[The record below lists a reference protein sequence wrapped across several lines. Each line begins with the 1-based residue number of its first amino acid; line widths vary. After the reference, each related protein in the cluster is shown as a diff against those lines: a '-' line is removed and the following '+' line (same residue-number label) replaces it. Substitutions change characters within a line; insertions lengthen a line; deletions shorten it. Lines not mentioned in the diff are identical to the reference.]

1 MNLGLKPRMKAIQ
14 AEMEACLYVPINTQI
29 KAESELFFY
38 ISLDCQQLKCPG
50 TRNVFLFFYLGLPLI
65 LDSQIQVNVG

>member
-29 KAESELFFY
+29 KAESELFFLY
-38 ISLDCQQLKCPG
+38 LPG
-50 TRNVFLFFYLGLPLI
+50 LSAVKVSWNKECFFVFLVGLPLI